1 MRTALQWLVFGAV
14 AYACWQV
21 APIYIHSRQFEE
33 RLEALARQS
42 VNDRDGLVIQRT
54 LELASTLALP
64 LTASGITVRRLQAH
78 TYIDA
83 AYTAELNLLPGVTIP
98 WSFEANVDGHVI
110 ESHTA
115 SDFVPGF

>member
-1 MRTALQWLVFGAV
+1 MRTALQWLVFAAV

-21 APIYIHSRQFEE
+21 GPIYVHSRQFEE
-33 RLEALARQS
+33 RLEAMARQS
-42 VNDRDGLVIQRT
+42 IHDPDGLVIQRT

-64 LTASGITVRRLQAH
+64 LTAAGITVRRLQAH

-83 AYTAELNLLPGVTIP
+83 TYTAELNVLPGVTLP

-110 ESHTA
+110 ESQTA
-115 SDFVPGF
+115 SDFIQD